1 MIRPFRI
8 LITLVLVSGILS
20 CNKHKD
26 SDSNSNANKFRLSK
40 LIQWSSASPSK
51 NIVTNEFVYDDQKRL
66 VEIATFNGD
75 SVNGE
80 IKSAKFRSIKF
91 FYNGT
96 DKNPFKTIGAMSNL
110 ISIANAETFYSYN
123 ANGSLIRDSTPATS
137 SYSGIVRN
145 YIYSSD
151 KIVIQST
158 NPSYAYDKSKD
169 SFIVAN
175 HNLVAGFLY
184 ITPYS
189 TQANGYKLTYDNKV
203 NPISKLNIASLTT
216 VTGPF
221 GFPSFLAPGYCQNN
235 ITEYTYG
242 YSTGPGNFSGQTT
255 YYYTYSYNES
265 NLPVECRI
273 YNNNANTTIKYY
285 YID

>member
-1 MIRPFRI
+1 MNWPIRFSS
-8 LITLVLVSGILS
+8 TLVLVSFILA

-26 SDSNSNANKFRLSK
+26 SNANSNANKFRLSK
-40 LIQWSSASPSK
+40 LIQWNSVSPSR
-51 NIVTNEFVYDDQKRL
+51 NILTNEFIYDDQKRL
-66 VEIATFNGD
+66 VEIATSNGD

-110 ISIANAETFYSYN
+110 FSNANAETFYTYN
-123 ANGSLIRDSTPATS
+123 ANGSLIRDSTASAP
-137 SYSGIVRN
+137 SYAGIVRN
-145 YIYSSD
+145 YVYSSD
-151 KIVIQST
+151 KIVVQSR
-158 NPSYAYDKSKD
+158 NPMYAYDNSKD
-169 SFIVAN
+169 SFTVAD
-175 HNLVAGFLY
+175 HNLLTGFLY

-189 TQANGYKLTYDNKV
+189 TQVNGYKLIYDNKL
-203 NPISKLNIASLTT
+203 NPISNLNIAALA
-216 VTGPF
+216 VIGPF
-221 GFPSFLAPGYCQNN
+221 GFPSFLAPGYCKNN

-242 YSTGPGNFSGQTT
+242 TSTAPGNFTGSNT

-265 NLPVECRI
+265 NLPVECRY
-273 YNNNANTTIKYY
+273 YNNNGNTVIKYY